1 MSVFNL
7 LFLSSALVVLVAPA
21 HAQLTGSRE
30 QELLERIRKLEE
42 RLAAVESREPLLSSP
57 AVSAPA
63 ASTPA
68 PAAVTPAPAA
78 STPAASNALPATA
91 PSAAPEPNA
100 LFGGTTFNVN
110 FDGYYGYNFNKPVGR
125 VNLLRAYD
133 VTSNNF
139 SINQAG
145 LIIERAPNIDAGR
158 RFGIRLDLIYGQ
170 ATETL
175 QGGAQ
180 NEPRPQVYRPL
191 FQAYG
196 TYVFPVG
203 NGLSVDFG
211 KFASALGYE
220 GNYTKDQINYSRAYW
235 FNFLPFYHMGFRTTY
250 NVNDKLSITNWLV
263 NGAQQTE
270 DFNGFKS
277 TAFLVNIKPTSR
289 LSWNL
294 NYYFGQEQRD
304 LVPTLNPGIPTS
316 PTQPG
321 LSTEVIRPQLNGR
334 FHVLDTYAA
343 WNVTDKLLLV
353 GELDTVLNRGFS
365 NDPPTRA
372 TGGAAY
378 FRYQFTPRF
387 SLGSRF
393 AVFKDSGGIFSGTSQ
408 TLKDTTLTATY
419 QIADGLQTKWEF
431 RRDFSNTP
439 FFLTSSPGQLKKEQ
453 NTAMLGL
460 IWWFGGKEGSW

>member
-1 MSVFNL
+1 MSVL
-7 LFLSSALVVLVAPA
+7 TQVISACATAAIMAPLC
-21 HAQLTGSRE
+21 AQSPADRE
-30 QELLERIRKLEE
+30 RELLDRIRKLEE
-42 RLAAVESREPLLSSP
+42 RLAVVESRQPVL
-57 AVSAPA
+57 SAPA
-63 ASTPA
+63 PA
-68 PAAVTPAPAA
+68 PVSNTPAAVSGSA
-78 STPAASNALPATA
+78 SSQSSPP
-91 PSAAPEPNA
+91 
-100 LFGGTTFNVN
+100 FGGTTFNVN

-145 LIIERAPNIDAGR
+145 LIIERAPDTEAGR
-158 RFGIRLDLIYGQ
+158 RVGVRLDLMYGQ

-196 TYVFPVG
+196 TYVFPVA

-250 NVNDKLSITNWLV
+250 NMNHKLSVTHWLV

-277 TAFLVNIKPTSR
+277 NAFLINIKPNSKI
-289 LSWNL
+289 SWNV
-294 NYYFGQEQRD
+294 NYYVGQEQRD
-304 LVPTLNPGIPTS
+304 LVPSLNPGLPS
-316 PTQPG
+316 LPTQPG
-321 LSTEVIRPQLNGR
+321 LSTEPVRPRPNGR

-343 WNVTDKLLLV
+343 WKASDNLLLV
-353 GELDTVLNRGFS
+353 GELDTVVNRGFE
-365 NDPPTRA
+365 NDAPTRA

-378 FRYQFTPRF
+378 LKYQFTRQF
-387 SLGSRF
+387 SIGTRF
-393 AVFKDSGGIFSGTSQ
+393 AILKDSGGIFSGASQ
-408 TLKDTTLTATY
+408 TLKDMTLTATY
-419 QIADGLQTKWEF
+419 QVADGLQTKWEY
-431 RRDFSNTP
+431 RRDFSNAP
-439 FFLTSSPGQLKKEQ
+439 FFLTNTPGVLKKEQ
-453 NTAMLGL
+453 NTATLGL
-460 IWWFGGKEGSW
+460 TWWFGGKEGSW

>member
-1 MSVFNL
+1 L
-7 LFLSSALVVLVAPA
+7 
-21 HAQLTGSRE
+21 
-30 QELLERIRKLEE
+30 
-42 RLAAVESREPLLSSP
+42 
-57 AVSAPA
+57 
-63 ASTPA
+63 
-68 PAAVTPAPAA
+68 
-78 STPAASNALPATA
+78 
-91 PSAAPEPNA
+91 
-100 LFGGTTFNVN
+100 
-110 FDGYYGYNFNKPVGR
+110 DGFYGYNVNKPVGR

-133 VTSNNF
+133 VTSNSF

-145 LIIERAPNIDAGR
+145 LIIERAPNPQAGR
-158 RFGIRLDLIYGQ
+158 RFGMRLDLMFGQ

-180 NEPRPQVYRPL
+180 NEPRPQVYRQL
-191 FQAYG
+191 SQAYG

-203 NGLSVDFG
+203 SGLSVSFG
-211 KFASALGYE
+211 KFNSALGYE

-235 FNFLPFYHMGFRTTY
+235 FNFLPFYHMGFHATY
-250 NVNDKLSITNWLV
+250 RFNDRVSVTNWLV

-277 TAFLVNIKPTSR
+277 TAFLIDIKPASNI
-289 LSWNL
+289 SWNL
-294 NYYFGQEQRD
+294 RYYVGQEQRD
-304 LVPTLNPGIPTS
+304 LVPALNPGLPAL

-321 LSTEVIRPQLNGR
+321 LSTKPIRPAPNGR

-343 WNVTDKLLLV
+343 WNATGKLSLV
-353 GELDTVLNRGFS
+353 GELDTVINRGFD
-365 NDPPTRA
+365 NDAPTRA

-378 FRYQFTPRF
+378 LRYQLTPRL
-387 SLGSRF
+387 SLGTRF
-393 AVFKDSGGIFSGTSQ
+393 AVLKDSGGIFSTVSQ

-419 QIADGLQTKWEF
+419 QIADGFQTKWEY

-439 FFLTSSPGQLKKEQ
+439 FFLTDIPGRLKKEQ